1 MKSEEFAA
9 AMFNVIKKFLS
20 PTRGVGGLLLFA
32 LSLSAQEKTTFQTA
46 GPWKPVTDIRSDLVM
61 VYGAN
66 DNRRMT
72 FRERVDSWRQRGYTT
87 HFMTGI
93 AWGEYQDYFTGKWD
107 GKWHL
112 DEGQK
117 TRQGDTIW
125 HGRLIPYIIP
135 TKNYLTYFKERHI
148 KPVID
153 AGIDAIFLEEPEFWA
168 RAGYSEAFKREW
180 QEYYGFPWRPQHEG
194 AENTY
199 LSNKLKYHLYYRAL
213 DEAFT
218 YAKQYGREKG
228 MNIRCYVPTHSLLN
242 YSQWQIVSP
251 EASLASLESCDGYI
265 AQVWTGTS
273 REPNYFNGEA
283 KERVFETAFLE
294 YGCMESMTRP
304 TGRKMFFLTDP
315 IEDRAKDW
323 EDYKRNYQAT
333 FTAQLL
339 YPQIADYEVMPWP
352 DRIYEGLYKVSA
364 NSDEKA
370 NIPRFYSTQMQVM
383 INTLNHMPLSQNRVS
398 GSQGIS
404 VLMANSLMFQRSPR
418 PVEGYDDPQLSNFYG
433 EALPLLK
440 RGVPV
445 SITHIENVGYA
456 DTWKDVRVLLM
467 SYSNMKPLS
476 KEAHTHLAE
485 WVKNGGIIVY
495 SGRDDDPYQRVQE
508 WWNLGGMC
516 YTAPSQHL
524 FSLMGIPEKAEE
536 GEYKYGKGKVYVLRH
551 DPKEY
556 VLKKG
561 GDKPFLDV
569 VTRAYGKLQ
578 QKNSFYLE
586 RGPYTLVAVLDEN
599 VVNNEPFMIKGDYI
613 DLFSPEL
620 TYYSETSILPGH
632 QAFFFDLRKIDKKR
646 PQVIAA
652 ASRQYDEKITKD
664 SFSFTCKSPQNTTNI
679 ICLYLPKE
687 FGLEDIRCT
696 NAEGKAIGYM
706 ARRKTAPVN
715 DISRRLLWLTFEN
728 SPEGVNVHIEKE
740 LNIQFEDN

>member
-1 MKSEEFAA
+1 
-9 AMFNVIKKFLS
+9 MFNIIKKLLS
-20 PTRGVGGLLLFA
+20 PSGELVGGLLFA

-135 TKNYLTYFKERHI
+135 TRNYLAYFKERHI

-180 QEYYGFPWRPQHEG
+180 QEYYGFPWRPQHES

-218 YAKQYGREKG
+218 YAKQYGHEKG

-339 YPQIADYEVMPWP
+339 YPQIANYEVMPWP
-352 DRIYEGLYKVSA
+352 DRIYEGLYRVSA

-383 INTLNHMPLSQNRVS
+383 INTLNHMPLSENRVS

-476 KEAHTHLAE
+476 KDAHTHLAE
-485 WVKNGGIIVY
+485 WVRNGGIIVY

-508 WWNLGGMC
+508 WWNQNGMH

-524 FSLMGIPEKAEE
+524 FSLMGIPEKAKE

-561 GDKPFLDV
+561 GDKQFLDV
-569 VTRAYGKLQ
+569 VTQAYGKLQ

-599 VVNNEPFMIKGDYI
+599 VVNNEPFKVKGDYI

-652 ASRQYDEKITKD
+652 ASRQYDETVTKD
-664 SFSFTCKSPQNTTNI
+664 GYNFICKSPQNTTNI

-687 FGLEDIRCT
+687 YDLEQINCT
-696 NAEGKAIGYM
+696 GPDGKAVSYM
-706 ARRKTAPVN
+706 ARKITAPVN
-715 DISRRLLWLTFEN
+715 AVSRHLFWLTFEN
-728 SPEGVNVHIEKE
+728 SPEGINVQIKKK
-740 LNIQFEDN
+740 